1 MNDGYLWWL
10 VVLGIAIGAA
20 VVWLTAVRL
29 PRRDDDVSGPERAA
43 EARFIAATIE
53 RDGGVAPVELV
64 DEVLELHA
72 AYLANGGT
80 LPSTALPVDDPAV
93 PVR

>member
-29 PRRDDDVSGPERAA
+29 PRRDDDVTPAERAA
-43 EARFIAATIE
+43 EARWIGATIE

-64 DEVLELHA
+64 EEVLELHS
-72 AYLANGGT
+72 AYLASGGSVAS
-80 LPSTALPVDDPAV
+80 PRSPAAE
-93 PVR
+93 PAEA